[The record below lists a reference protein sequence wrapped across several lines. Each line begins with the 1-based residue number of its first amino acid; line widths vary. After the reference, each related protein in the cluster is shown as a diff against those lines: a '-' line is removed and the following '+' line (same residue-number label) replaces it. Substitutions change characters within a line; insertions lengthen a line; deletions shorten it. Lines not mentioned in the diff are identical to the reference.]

1 MSNGPSL
8 AAWLVCA
15 VAAFGPAAAAQAP
28 APSRASLVALTEV
41 ADIEAL
47 ALSPD
52 GRRVAFRV
60 HRPSVARNAYAID
73 WHVADLATGEVTA
86 AGDGGEII
94 YDNGLIE
101 IDAPVWAPDGRTFFR
116 RALVDGAIGIWRT
129 AADGSGSTLVIGGDT
144 DVESIASDDD
154 GRSLAY
160 VTGPSRAAVAAA
172 ERAEYDEGIL
182 IDATVDTQQGLY
194 RAAYSHGRLGTQRL
208 TGYWFSRDGLL
219 WREPRTR
226 HRVDQTSWVE
236 LGRAQL
242 PPPGA
247 PAPALADAMRAIGKD
262 GAVAQALNKSG
273 GDPPELSVERSD
285 GSQVRCAAL
294 ACRSETI
301 AAIVWRPGRDEVL
314 FTRQDE
320 TFRDGL
326 FLFDPDRGTVR
337 KVFEGTGLLSGG
349 RNWRAPCA
357 VSQHYAVCVEAG
369 ASSPPRLVR
378 IALDTGRSV
387 VLLDPNG
394 PLRARPAPRV
404 EHLAVP
410 LGEGR
415 TQSGVLLTPPT
426 KTAARLPLFV
436 MFYHC
441 PGYLRGGMGDEFPF
455 GPLVEGG
462 FAVVCLNLIRRLP
475 GETAVD
481 DYRRAQ
487 AGTEAVIDA
496 LDRRGLIDPARVGMG
511 GLSFG
516 SEVTMWM
523 AMKTRRLSAAA
534 VASPQPSPTS
544 YWMRM
549 VRGRDSA
556 AHYRSGWGA
565 GSPDDNIAAWREFS
579 PELNVDK
586 IKAPLLM
593 QLPEQEY
600 VAALPFYARLT
611 HTPTPVELFA
621 YPHESHTK
629 LQPRHRYAVYR
640 RYLDWFRYWLQNYR
654 DPDPA
659 VEGQYRRWDA
669 LLARR
674 DGSGEAP

>member
-1 MSNGPSL
+1 MSHGPSL
-8 AAWLVCA
+8 TAWLVCA
-15 VAAFGPAAAAQAP
+15 VAAFGSAAAAQAP

-52 GRRVAFRV
+52 GQRLAFRV
-60 HRPSVARNAYAID
+60 QRPSVARNTYAID
-73 WHVADLATGEVTA
+73 WYVADLATGKVTA
-86 AGDGGEII
+86 GGDGGEVI
-94 YDNGLIE
+94 YDNGVIE
-101 IDAPVWAPDGRTFFR
+101 TDAPVWAPDGRTFFR
-116 RALVDGAIGIWRT
+116 RALVAGKIGIWRT
-129 AADGSGSTLVIGGDT
+129 AVDGSGSTFAIGGDS
-144 DVESIASDDD
+144 DVESIAAEDD
-154 GRSLAY
+154 GRSLVY
-160 VTGPSRAAVAAA
+160 VTGPSRAAVEAA

-182 IDATVDTQQGLY
+182 IDATVDTQQGLF
-194 RAAYSHGRLGTQRL
+194 RPAYSHGRLGTQRL

-219 WREPRTR
+219 WREPRNR
-226 HRVDQTSWVE
+226 HRVDLTSMVE
-236 LGRAQL
+236 LGREQL
-242 PPPGA
+242 PPPPT
-247 PAPALADAMRAIGKD
+247 PAPALADAMRAVGED
-262 GAVAQALNKSG
+262 GAVAQALNNPG
-273 GDPPELSVERSD
+273 GDPPELSVERND
-285 GSQVRCAAL
+285 GSTVRCAAL
-294 ACRSETI
+294 PCRSETI
-301 AAIVWRPGRDEVL
+301 AAIAWRPGRGEVL
-314 FTRQDE
+314 FTRQDD

-326 FLFDPDRGTVR
+326 FLFDPKRGAVG
-337 KVFEGTGLLSGG
+337 KVIEGTGQLSGG

-357 VSQHYAVCVEAG
+357 VSSHYAVCVEGG
-369 ASSPPRLVR
+369 AASPPRLVR

-387 VLLDPNG
+387 VLLDPNRT
-394 PLRARPAPRV
+394 LRARPAPRV

-410 LGEGR
+410 FGVGR
-415 TQSGVLLTPPT
+415 TQSGVLLTPST
-426 KTAARLPLFV
+426 RTAARLPLFV

-441 PGYLRGGMGDEFPF
+441 PGFLRGGMGDEFPF
-455 GPLVEGG
+455 GPLVESG

-487 AGTEAVIDA
+487 AGTEAVVDT

-523 AMKTRRLSAAA
+523 AMKTSRLAAAA
-534 VASPQPSPTS
+534 VASPQGSPTS

-549 VRGRDSA
+549 VRGRDAA

-565 GSPDDNIAAWREFS
+565 GSPDEDIAAWREFS
-579 PELNVDK
+579 PELNVEK

-600 VAALPFYARLT
+600 VPAVPFYARLT

-621 YPHESHTK
+621 FPHESHTK
-629 LQPRHRYAVYR
+629 LQPRHRFAVYR
-640 RYLDWFRYWLQNYR
+640 RYLAWFRYWIQDYR

-659 VEGQYRRWDA
+659 AEAQYRRWDA
-669 LLARR
+669 LRARR
-674 DGSGEAP
+674 DGSAEAP